1 MDIERIVREV
11 DSLRSWGVEVLKKMV
26 SIPTINPPGENY
38 GEFVQ
43 YAKEVLAS
51 IGMEVKV
58 YEVPRRVVE
67 RKNPELAPY
76 PRYILVARA
85 GKGSRVLEING
96 HYDVVPPGSGWS
108 RDPFKPVIENNKLYG
123 RGAVDMKGG
132 IASAIIAARA
142 LIDSGAIDEL
152 DGSVELLLVPDEE
165 IGGETGTGYAL
176 ESGIVKPSYVVI
188 AEPSGVDRVWIG
200 HRGAVW
206 GFVEVFGRQCHAST
220 PWQGINA
227 FTYLARIAIA
237 LEERYGKEISER
249 VSRYEYDDERSARPT
264 IAVGGEVRGG
274 AKINIVP
281 GYFAASIDRRL
292 IVEERPEDVER
303 EISEFIERVVKELG
317 VEGLRAAFRPVHHM
331 PPSITDP
338 DTPLVRGILEAC
350 ARVVGSRP
358 RTVVCSG
365 GLDAWYY
372 TTRGIPAVT
381 FGPGPTDTAHVADEY
396 VDLDQVTA
404 VAKVFAILALEI
416 LGRR

>member
-1 MDIERIVREV
+1 MKLERAIKEI
-11 DSLRSWGVEVLKKMV
+11 DSLRDWGVEVLKKMV
-26 SIPTINPPGENY
+26 SIPTVNPPGENY

-67 RKNPELAPY
+67 RKSPDLAPY
-76 PRYILVARA
+76 PRYILVART
-85 GKGSRVLEING
+85 GKGSKILEING

-108 RDPFKPVIENNKLYG
+108 RDPFKPVVEGSRLYG

-132 IASAIIAARA
+132 IASAILAARV
-142 LIDSGAIDEL
+142 LIESEIVDEL
-152 DGSVELLLVPDEE
+152 DGVLEILLVPDEE

-176 ESGIVKPSYVVI
+176 ESGIVRPSYVVI

-206 GFVEVFGRQCHAST
+206 GFIEVFGRQCHAST

-227 FTYLARIAIA
+227 FTYLARIVVA
-237 LEERYGKEISER
+237 LEERYGRELERR
-249 VSRYEYDDERSARPT
+249 VSRYEYDDERAARPT
-264 IAVGGEVRGG
+264 IAIGGEVRGG

-281 GYFAASIDRRL
+281 GYFAASVDRRL

-303 EISEFIERVVKELG
+303 ELRELVEEIVSELG
-317 VEGLRAAFRPVHHM
+317 VEGLRAEFRAIHRM

-338 DTPLVRGILEAC
+338 ESPLVKSLVEAC
-350 ARVVGSRP
+350 TRVLGYRP

-381 FGPGPTDTAHVADEY
+381 FGPGPTDTAHIADEY
-396 VDLDQVTA
+396 VDLEQVVA
-404 VAKVFAILALEI
+404 VAKVFTILAYEVLK
-416 LGRR
+416 